1 MKRPASVRSDLLVAK
16 VMRPTETKRISLLT
30 TAALASTGNGK
41 SVGVVS
47 STTAGVGPGLVAC
60 AAVCLGAC
68 CWVACLV
75 GLVCGAFAASARDGH
90 SRVISIIKTSG
101 RMCMGVWPRVPRC
114 ISARAAMLEPPFAP
128 RGRDR
133 YHARSIIEVVTMS
146 ETLHD
151 SIRAVEWTEAGLK
164 LLDQRALPLRH
175 VHVLLENAAEV
186 ADAIR
191 DMVVRGAPAIG
202 VTAAYGVVLAARDR
216 YSRSP
221 STWRQDIEEDFQCL
235 AASRPTAVNLFW
247 AVERMRGHLAGIT
260 GEPVAPLLIE
270 ARKIHAEDVAANRR
284 MGARGAAC
292 IQERGMV
299 LTHCNTGSL
308 ATGGYGTALGVI
320 RSAYSAGK
328 IERVYAD
335 ETRPWLQGARLTAR
349 ELVQDEIPVTLIAD
363 GAAAQLMKQGGVT
376 WAIVGDDRIATNGQK
391 NKNK

>member
-47 STTAGVGPGLVAC
+47 STTAGVGPGLV
-60 AAVCLGAC
+60 
-68 CWVACLV
+68 
-75 GLVCGAFAASARDGH
+75 GLVRGAFAASARDGH

-101 RMCMGVWPRVPRC
+101 RMFMGVWPRVPRC
-114 ISARAAMLEPPFAP
+114 ISARAAMLEPPFAA

-175 VHVLLENAAEV
+175 VHVLLENAAEG

-247 AVERMRGHLAGIT
+247 ALERMRGHLTGIT

-270 ARKIHAEDVAANRR
+270 AR
-284 MGARGAAC
+284 
-292 IQERGMV
+292 
-299 LTHCNTGSL
+299 
-308 ATGGYGTALGVI
+308 
-320 RSAYSAGK
+320 
-328 IERVYAD
+328 
-335 ETRPWLQGARLTAR
+335 
-349 ELVQDEIPVTLIAD
+349 
-363 GAAAQLMKQGGVT
+363 
-376 WAIVGDDRIATNGQK
+376 
-391 NKNK
+391 